1 MKKLLAVSAACL
13 ALAACGK
20 SETPAAEATT
30 AATPEATATAAS
42 APTTDP
48 ALAAAMAGTYEVKLA
63 DGRVVMETINA
74 DGTFVDMIDGKEL
87 QRGTWRQD
95 NEKTCFDPAGDAPE
109 ACYTG
114 GVAGPDGSF
123 ETRDDKGNVY
133 STVRKV
139 ATGATPAPA
148 APAAR

>member
-1 MKKLLAVSAACL
+1 MKKLLVISACV

-20 SETPAAEATT
+20 SETPAADATT
-30 AATPEATATAAS
+30 AATPETTATAAA
-42 APTTDP
+42 APATDP
-48 ALAAAMAGTYEVKLA
+48 ALAAAMAGAYEMKLA

-74 DGTFVDMIDGKEL
+74 DGTFVDMVDGKET
-87 QRGTWRQD
+87 QRGTWRQE

-123 ETRDDKGNVY
+123 ETRDSKGNVY

-148 APAAR
+148 TPAAR